1 MADPNPNRNPSRP
14 KIIQWPSLRL
24 LLLLLTPVVLSIILY
39 KPRDFEA
46 APLPGDY
53 PFSASLAV
61 PERHGRV
68 LAAAE
73 RLGEGVLL
81 GPEDLAYDGESGYL
95 YTGCYDGWIRR
106 IRLIGDEDGELPV
119 EDWVRVRG
127 RPLGI
132 AFSPD
137 RSLIVADAY
146 EGLLKVKPDKEVE
159 LLTNEAEGLK
169 FKLTDGVDVSSDGVI
184 YFTDASYK
192 YNLEI
197 HMLDILE
204 ARPHGRLMSFD
215 PSTNRTAVLARDL
228 YFANGVSLAPD
239 QDSLIFC
246 ETVLRRCRRY
256 HIRGEKRGTIDKFI
270 ENLPGFPDNIRYDN
284 EGHYWIALSAGRTIS
299 WDIMYKYPIIRK
311 ILFILEKFVTVPH
324 NLRDSGG
331 LSVTLEGKPL
341 TLYTDPDL
349 ILATG
354 WLKIGRYLYYG
365 SLHKDYLSRID
376 LTQYVAEE
384 K

>member
-1 MADPNPNRNPSRP
+1 MADRNP
-14 KIIQWPSLRL
+14 WPSLRL
-24 LLLLLTPVVLSIILY
+24 LLLLLTPAVLSIILY

-73 RLGEGVLL
+73 RLGEGVLV

-106 IRLIGDEDGELPV
+106 VRLVGDEDDDELKV

-132 AFSPD
+132 AFAPD
-137 RSLIVADAY
+137 GSLIVADAY

-159 LLTNEAEGLK
+159 LLTDEAEGLK
-169 FKLTDGVDVSSDGVI
+169 FKLTDGVDVASDGVI

-192 YNLEI
+192 YDHEI
-197 HMLDILE
+197 HILDILE
-204 ARPHGRLMSFD
+204 GRPHGRLMSFD

-246 ETVLRRCRRY
+246 ESVLRRCRRY
-256 HIRGEKRGTIDKFI
+256 HIRGENRGTIDKFI
-270 ENLPGFPDNIRYDN
+270 ENLSGFPDNIHYDK
-284 EGHYWIALSAGRTIS
+284 EGHYWIGLPVGRTLS
-299 WDIMYKYPIIRK
+299 WDIMCKYPILRK
-311 ILFILEKFVTVPH
+311 ILFILQKFVTVPH
-324 NLRDSGG
+324 NLGDSGG
-331 LSVTLEGKPL
+331 LSVALDGKPI

-349 ILATG
+349 DFATG
-354 WLKIGRYLYYG
+354 WLKIGRYLYYA
-365 SLHKDYLSRID
+365 SLHKDYITRID
-376 LTQYVAEE
+376 LTI